1 MNKPCVFFG
10 ELLLRLGAPGHGLL
24 TQSPRL
30 DVHYGGAE
38 ANVATGLA
46 HLGHSCR
53 MASFVPANA
62 LGRSAKAT
70 LRGRGVDCS
79 AVVERPGRMGLYFL
93 ETGAGPR
100 ASAIIYD
107 RERSAF
113 AMAGPADIDWPK
125 LLDGA
130 RLLHLSGITCA
141 LGAESSAMVLEGAR
155 VARSLG
161 VTVSF
166 DVNYRASLWERWGG
180 DSATIIGTM
189 MDASDVLFAN
199 HVDLSLV
206 SGQKFNPNDDPD
218 DRAAAMAFERWPNLK
233 LIASTI
239 RNIASAEHHRLAGQ
253 VYARDA
259 AHRTDALELTGI
271 VDRIGAGDA
280 FATGVLHG
288 FLKQNSLKVMAE
300 TGVALA
306 ALKHTLPGDASLFS
320 QADIDAFVAGTR
332 DVRR

>member
-10 ELLLRLGAPGHGLL
+10 ELLLRLGAPGHELL
-24 TQSPRL
+24 SQATQL
-30 DVHYGGAE
+30 DVHFGGAE
-38 ANVATGLA
+38 ANVAIGLS

-53 MASFVPANA
+53 MASFIPANA
-62 LGRSAKAT
+62 LGRSAKAA
-70 LRGRGVDCS
+70 LRGHGVECS

-100 ASAIIYD
+100 PSAIIYD

-113 AMAGPADIDWPK
+113 AMAGPTDIHWPT
-125 LLDGA
+125 LLEGA
-130 RLLHLSGITCA
+130 RVLHLSGITCA

-166 DVNYRASLWERWGG
+166 DVNYRASLWERWHG
-180 DSATIIGTM
+180 DSATIIGAM

-199 HVDLSLV
+199 HADFSLV
-206 SGQKFNPNDDPD
+206 LGEKFDPNDGPD
-218 DRAAAMAFERWPNLK
+218 DRAAARAFERWPNLK

-239 RNIASAEHHRLAGQ
+239 RTIVSAEHHRLAAQ
-253 VYARDA
+253 VYTRDA
-259 AHRTDALELTGI
+259 HHRTGSLELIGI

-280 FATGVLHG
+280 FATGILHA
-288 FLKQNSLKVMAE
+288 FLKHDSLKVMAE
-300 TGVALA
+300 TGIAMA

-320 QADIDAFVAGTR
+320 QADVDAFVAGAR